1 MLYEVAVD
9 DEGVYVSELEA
20 DGETVSDLD
29 GLRVLESDN
38 VSNCEGVFVL
48 ESDNVSDCEGV
59 FVLESDTVS
68 DCEGVRVSDRA
79 IDDIGLCDSDAD
91 TPAIG
96 E

>member
-29 GLRVLESDN
+29 GLRVLESDT
-38 VSNCEGVFVL
+38 
-48 ESDNVSDCEGV
+48 VSDCEGV
-59 FVLESDTVS
+59 FVLESDNVS